1 MTWHSHFKFRIF
13 WKCIRMIW
21 IYDES
26 IGTIYTFV
34 SRVWSCRSP
43 PDLRAQ
49 ERPNDRDEQ
58 EWRIVKQLSPLTRFR
73 ERTKIHRKREN
84 LLGRGT
90 PDEWILVNISL
101 SSKISSYHSIFSK
114 YHQKNFEKLGQNGK
128 IFDWNFEKFCRFWT

>member
-1 MTWHSHFKFRIF
+1 MKCHSHLKFRIF
-13 WKCIRMIW
+13 WKCIRTIW

-101 SSKISSYHSIFSK
+101 SSKILYKSFKLKNHSN
-114 YHQKNFEKLGQNGK
+114 NFEKLGKMAKFLTEISK
-128 IFDWNFEKFCRFWT
+128 IFWKF

>member
-1 MTWHSHFKFRIF
+1 MKCHSHLKFRIF
-13 WKCIRMIW
+13 WKCIRTIW

-84 LLGRGT
+84 LLRRGT

-101 SSKISSYHSIFSK
+101 SSKILYKSFKLKNHS
-114 YHQKNFEKLGQNGK
+114 N
-128 IFDWNFEKFCRFWT
+128 NFEKFEKLRKFFESSRHKLSYVKKN